1 MIRESVVTF
10 AIVATLVLTSCSA
23 RENVRTQEQARGQT
37 TTPEQ
42 ARDQTMDVLNGTITA
57 SGATDWVLDGDGS
70 AIPQQCNADGEGG
83 VTFGHGGYA
92 TAPGGDP
99 AADAQRVADYWT
111 SIGIETRVV
120 SDPTPTVFGR
130 GGPVNAIS
138 FGTAPGYTISLGGVC
153 VPGDPF
159 DYYDD
164 IPTPAPTEAP

>member
-1 MIRESVVTF
+1 M
-10 AIVATLVLTSCSA
+10 
-23 RENVRTQEQARGQT
+23 
-37 TTPEQ
+37 TPEQ
-42 ARDQTMDVLNGTITA
+42 ARDQTMDVLNGTISA

-70 AIPQQCNADGEGG
+70 AIPQQCDADGEGG

-99 AADAQRVADYWT
+99 AADARRVADYWT

-164 IPTPAPTEAP
+164 IPTPAPSSWCIAPPLPRGRARLPIDG

>member
-1 MIRESVVTF
+1 M
-10 AIVATLVLTSCSA
+10 
-23 RENVRTQEQARGQT
+23 
-37 TTPEQ
+37 TPEQ
-42 ARDQTMDVLNGTITA
+42 ARDQTMSVLNGTISA
-57 SGATDWVLDGDGS
+57 SGVPDWVLDGDGS

-92 TAPGGDP
+92 TTPGEDP

-111 SIGIETRVV
+111 SIGIESRIV

-138 FGTAPGYTISLGGVC
+138 FGTAPGCTISLGGVC

-159 DYYDD
+159 EYYGDT
-164 IPTPAPTEAP
+164 PTPAPSS

>member
-1 MIRESVVTF
+1 MNEKAWR
-10 AIVATLVLTSCSA
+10 AGVLIAAGFMMAGCSTGEA
-23 RENVRTQEQARGQT
+23 AM
-37 TTPEQ
+37 TPEQ
-42 ARDQTMDVLNGTITA
+42 ARDQTMSVLNGTISA
-57 SGATDWVLDGDGS
+57 SGATDWILDGDGS
-70 AIPQQCNADGEGG
+70 AIPQQCDADGGGG

-92 TAPGGDP
+92 TTPGGHP
-99 AADAQRVADYWT
+99 AADAQAVAEYWT
-111 SIGIETRVV
+111 SLGIETRIV

-164 IPTPAPTEAP
+164 TPTPAPSS